1 MKPNNSSLQLNSKFI
16 LLLAMLY
23 VTFSVAADIV
33 AFKFVTILAAVE
45 SGATILFPLT
55 YVIGDITCE
64 VYGWQISMK
73 IVWIGLLCELI
84 FALLCAMVVYLPGA
98 HIDFSKPNMST

>member
-33 AFKFVTILAAVE
+33 AFKFVTIL
-45 SGATILFPLT
+45 G
-55 YVIGDITCE
+55 C
-64 VYGWQISMK
+64 
-73 IVWIGLLCELI
+73 
-84 FALLCAMVVYLPGA
+84 
-98 HIDFSKPNMST
+98 